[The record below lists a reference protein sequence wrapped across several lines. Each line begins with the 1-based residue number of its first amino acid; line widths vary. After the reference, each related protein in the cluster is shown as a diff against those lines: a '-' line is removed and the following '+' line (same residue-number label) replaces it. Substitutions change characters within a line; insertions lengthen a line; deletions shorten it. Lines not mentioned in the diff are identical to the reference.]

1 MGISLPLGV
10 PASQRPRVG
19 GAGVCPAFCVLG
31 FGVPFAAA
39 PGAGVSAVLLS
50 AHVTDFLPVLPP
62 ELGAAALSLLLAP
75 AAAAPRGVLNI
86 APGTGVAWSRCLLIW
101 ASAPQR
107 SARSNHCHDW
117 AACWQQVGVNAWL
130 AAEAP

>member
-10 PASQRPRVG
+10 PASKRPRVG

-31 FGVPFAAA
+31 FGVPLAAA

-62 ELGAAALSLLLAP
+62 ELGAAAALSLLLP
-75 AAAAPRGVLNI
+75 SAAAAPTGVLNI
-86 APGTGVAWSRCLLIW
+86 APGVGVAWSRCLLIW
-101 ASAPQR
+101 ASATQL
-107 SARSNHCHDW
+107 NCM
-117 AACWQQVGVNAWL
+117 QQPL
-130 AAEAP
+130 L